1 MRRARPE
8 RTWDLGRVYHAAGRG
23 GNLAPGRAPP
33 HPAAGRSRAGRL
45 DVGPGGGLPGAVT
58 APPGRLGHQGPPAPG
73 GPADRL
79 THSTRGPL

>member
-23 GNLAPGRAPP
+23 GNLAPGPAPP
-33 HPAAGRSRAGRL
+33 RGGAGWL
-45 DVGPGGGLPGAVT
+45 DVGPGRGLPGAVT

-73 GPADRL
+73 GPAGRL